1 MTSTD
6 TNTADTT
13 PAAAKVEVIKVGVP
27 EAAAAIAAA
36 VKGLEVRPTDSKTY
50 RILGTVVDGD
60 VNWKKGLI
68 YVVNAGAKAI
78 RLELQ
83 LYSPKKSAHLAE
95 FKDRFNQFA
104 GTVIDGQ
111 TVEQAAFGLA
121 TRLRIELPYAL
132 GVEGIAALGAK
143 FLALVNAEVE
153 AVRALITLAPK
164 KEKKAKKVKAEKAE
178 APAQAKK
185 AKSKTKVKK
194 VAEVT
199 APLNPEVAA
208 ALADIQA

>member
-1 MTSTD
+1 MSTD
-6 TNTADTT
+6 TNTAEATS
-13 PAAAKVEVIKVGVP
+13 AAAKVEVIKVGVP

-36 VKGLEVRPTDSKTY
+36 VEGLEVRPTDSKTY
-50 RILGTVVDGD
+50 RILGTVVAGD

-132 GVEGIAALGAK
+132 GIEGIAALGAK
-143 FLALVNAEVE
+143 FLALVNPEVE
-153 AVRALITLAPK
+153 AVRALVPVAPK
-164 KEKKAKKVKAEKAE
+164 KEEKKAKKVKAEKAE

-194 VAEVT
+194 VAEVP